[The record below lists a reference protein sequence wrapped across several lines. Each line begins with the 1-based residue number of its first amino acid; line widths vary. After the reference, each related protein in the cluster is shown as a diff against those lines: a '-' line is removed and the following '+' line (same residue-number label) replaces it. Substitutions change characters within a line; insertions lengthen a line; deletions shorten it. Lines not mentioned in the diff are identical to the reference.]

1 MGDVRHHSSNWRLGI
16 RLALALLPA
25 GLVFGSVF
33 AQQPAPQPAPA
44 PGQTANMTGKG
55 GFVDS
60 ADLRVSRIR
69 FEAGARTY
77 WHVHTTGQV
86 IVAEEGQ
93 GLYQEQGS
101 GIRKFVPG
109 QAAYLKANVAHW
121 HGAASDA
128 PVVQATMY
136 GGTLKWL
143 DPVSDEEYSGKKKR

>member
-1 MGDVRHHSSNWRLGI
+1 MHSSVQWRYGI
-16 RLALALLPA
+16 RLVLVLLPA
-25 GLVFGSVF
+25 VLVFGSVF
-33 AQQPAPQPAPA
+33 AQQPQQPAA
-44 PGQTANMTGKG
+44 PPQTASMTGQG

-69 FEAGARTY
+69 FEPGARTY

-93 GLYQEQGS
+93 GLYQEQGG
-101 GIRKFVPG
+101 GIRKFLPG

-121 HGAASDA
+121 HGAAVNA

-136 GGTLKWL
+136 GGTLNWL
-143 DPVSDEEYSGKKKR
+143 EPVSDDEYSGRKKR

>member
-1 MGDVRHHSSNWRLGI
+1 MNRSSYWRVGI
-16 RLALALLPA
+16 RLSFALMPAAL
-25 GLVFGSVF
+25 VVGSVF
-33 AQQPAPQPAPA
+33 AQQPPAAPPP
-44 PGQTANMTGKG
+44 QTANMTGQG

-69 FEAGARTY
+69 FESGARTY
-77 WHVHTTGQV
+77 WHVHTAGQV

-101 GIRKFVPG
+101 AIKSFVPG
-109 QAAYLKANVAHW
+109 QAPYLKPDVPHW
-121 HGAASDA
+121 HGASRSM

-143 DPVSDEEYSGKKKR
+143 EPVTDEEYSGKKKR

>member
-1 MGDVRHHSSNWRLGI
+1 MTRSSRWRFGI
-16 RLALALLPA
+16 RLTLALTPA
-25 GLVFGSVF
+25 ALVFGSVF
-33 AQQPAPQPAPA
+33 AQQPQQATPP
-44 PGQTANMTGKG
+44 QTANMTGQG

-60 ADLRVSRIR
+60 SDLRVSRIR
-69 FEAGARTY
+69 FEPGARTY

-101 GIRKFVPG
+101 GIKNFVPG
-109 QAAYLKANVAHW
+109 QAAYLKADIAHR
-121 HGAASDA
+121 HGATPKN

-143 DPVSDEEYSGKKKR
+143 EPVTDDEYSGKKKR